1 MARSLRPDIPSR
13 RACNVLSQ
21 VTPGMADLNPAPGV
35 RRSGPPPLGT
45 LDQAPL
51 GTFQA
56 NRALNGEQGV
66 AARQRARL
74 RHSASTDP
82 TRVPSP
88 HEWDPDAFPMDHDLF
103 SEDFRGYSGM
113 DTIQRH
119 PVGRDL
125 PFAGSARLGQN
136 FGLEGGGTVILR
148 GLGPVPPR
156 SPVSDVHT
164 NPPLARPSMWNPIN
178 LIMLAMTPQS
188 WSLGTIHKDPD
199 SSNIELGT
207 FSFAT
212 VKKLEDFL
220 DSGCGIEEGYLLLE
234 DSKVPPK
241 LPSSGQ
247 ILTARRRKRLSDSKA
262 NPQISGFRG
271 STKLM
276 QFLRTAADVPLGYKR
291 WTVEVIQ
298 CRQYVQNP
306 GQNPSPRRLC
316 TIPLSPKSQPI
327 PTILSRSCRFS
338 NHQSAVMVAFDSIL
352 LILLSTASMVLAAP
366 APPTPPSTQ
375 STQPTQPIE
384 FDLSLRR
391 VVANSKK
398 TIFLEPDNLR
408 PNEACS
414 FQFMPATA
422 SDTNKHPIT
431 FEPEKEAFGTRWTLK
446 RNTLKRLHPD
456 NIKLG
461 TLSFATAELQEQ
473 ILGSTGTQQGQLAD
487 RGIEG
492 PNLLEALSNWMETAD
507 GFRFTPEP
515 SGIQDY
521 TMLQELR
528 IAKENPQRY
537 ENWDVEGK
545 SFNVNTLLLSTMVID

>member
-1 MARSLRPDIPSR
+1 MYKTRFHLIPIRVKRSSEEEESYNKNIIKSGKIRRVFLTVSASFTRLQSVFQLVFDTYIQPFHITHIMARSLRPDIPSR
-13 RACNVLSQ
+13 RAS
-21 VTPGMADLNPAPGV
+21 PGV
-35 RRSGPPPLGT
+35 GRSGPPPLGT

-56 NRALNGEQGV
+56 NRALNGDQGA

-74 RHSASTDP
+74 RHSASTAP

-103 SEDFRGYSGM
+103 GEDFRGYSGM

-119 PVGRDL
+119 PVGGEL
-125 PFAGSARLGQN
+125 PFAGSTRLGQN

-156 SPVSDVHT
+156 SPVSD
-164 NPPLARPSMWNPIN
+164 
-178 LIMLAMTPQS
+178 
-188 WSLGTIHKDPD
+188 
-199 SSNIELGT
+199 E
-207 FSFAT
+207 
-212 VKKLEDFL
+212 
-220 DSGCGIEEGYLLLE
+220 
-234 DSKVPPK
+234 
-241 LPSSGQ
+241 PSSLSLSCV
-247 ILTARRRKRLSDSKA
+247 LTLNRTRSKA
-262 NPQISGFRG
+262 SHWCA
-271 STKLM
+271 SL
-276 QFLRTAADVPLGYKR
+276 
-291 WTVEVIQ
+291 
-298 CRQYVQNP
+298 
-306 GQNPSPRRLC
+306 
-316 TIPLSPKSQPI
+316 PLSPKSQPI

-375 STQPTQPIE
+375 STQPTQPIK

-398 TIFLEPDNLR
+398 TIFLEPDKLR

>member
-35 RRSGPPPLGT
+35 GRSGPPPLGT

-74 RHSASTDP
+74 RHSASTAP

-88 HEWDPDAFPMDHDLF
+88 HEWDPDAFPMDHNLFGEDL
-103 SEDFRGYSGM
+103 RGHDGM

-119 PVGRDL
+119 PVGGEL
-125 PFAGSARLGQN
+125 PFAGSARLCQN
-136 FGLEGGGTVILR
+136 FGLEGGGTVIPR

-156 SPVSDVHT
+156 SPVSDDHYHLNPNTSLLSCLDPVNSPITSLPLWLHST
-164 NPPLARPSMWNPIN
+164 RFFSSYFPPLLWCWA
-178 LIMLAMTPQS
+178 
-188 WSLGTIHKDPD
+188 
-199 SSNIELGT
+199 
-207 FSFAT
+207 
-212 VKKLEDFL
+212 
-220 DSGCGIEEGYLLLE
+220 
-234 DSKVPPK
+234 
-241 LPSSGQ
+241 
-247 ILTARRRKRLSDSKA
+247 
-262 NPQISGFRG
+262 
-271 STKLM
+271 
-276 QFLRTAADVPLGYKR
+276 
-291 WTVEVIQ
+291 
-298 CRQYVQNP
+298 
-306 GQNPSPRRLC
+306 
-316 TIPLSPKSQPI
+316 
-327 PTILSRSCRFS
+327 
-338 NHQSAVMVAFDSIL
+338 
-352 LILLSTASMVLAAP
+352 LAAP

-391 VVANSKK
+391 VIENSKK
-398 TIFLEPDNLR
+398 PIFLKPDNLR

-431 FEPEKEAFGTRWTLK
+431 FEPEKEAF
-446 RNTLKRLHPD
+446 
-456 NIKLG
+456 
-461 TLSFATAELQEQ
+461 ELQEQ

-492 PNLLEALSNWMETAD
+492 PNLLEALSNWVETAD
-507 GFRFTPEP
+507 GFRFTANP
-515 SGIQDY
+515 SGIEGY

-528 IAKENPQRY
+528 IAKETPQIY
-537 ENWDVEGK
+537 ENWDVE
-545 SFNVNTLLLSTMVID
+545 